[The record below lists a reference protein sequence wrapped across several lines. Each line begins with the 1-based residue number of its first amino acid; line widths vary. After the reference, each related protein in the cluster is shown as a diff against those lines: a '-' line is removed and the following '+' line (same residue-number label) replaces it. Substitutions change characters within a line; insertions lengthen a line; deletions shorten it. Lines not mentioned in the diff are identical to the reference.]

1 MDYCAWKIGEYRAG
15 VEPFAQPAPPEK
27 LSRFTAAISVIRKR
41 GQATFAELPINRNKP
56 YTWKLG
62 STPIPG
68 GNQVNSI
75 CGPAKNPMRLAKYLL
90 LSISV
95 WLAVLANNAYSA
107 EDRARE
113 VTESARLR
121 LAAKLS
127 RLNPAD
133 ASYRIIGHR

>member
-1 MDYCAWKIGEYRAG
+1 
-15 VEPFAQPAPPEK
+15 
-27 LSRFTAAISVIRKR
+27 
-41 GQATFAELPINRNKP
+41 
-56 YTWKLG
+56 
-62 STPIPG
+62 
-68 GNQVNSI
+68 
-75 CGPAKNPMRLAKYLL
+75 MRLAKYLI

-107 EDRARE
+107 EDRARK
-113 VTESARLR
+113 VTESARHR